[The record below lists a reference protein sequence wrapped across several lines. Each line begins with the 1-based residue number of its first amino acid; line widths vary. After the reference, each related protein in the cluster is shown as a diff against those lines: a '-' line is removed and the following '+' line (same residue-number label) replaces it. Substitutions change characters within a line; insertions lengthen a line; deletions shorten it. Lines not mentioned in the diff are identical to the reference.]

1 MELKI
6 RKRLEWL
13 EQLRCRESA
22 NDINN
27 ATEKQVEVTRSKATM
42 KGHDEK
48 GCTSVLLEGR
58 RCPEQDYREK
68 FRSPAR
74 TRPRKGQSEDR

>member
-13 EQLRCRESA
+13 EQLHCSESV

-27 ATEKQVEVTRSKATM
+27 ASEKQSEVKRNKASM
-42 KGHDEK
+42 KGHDEN
-48 GCTSVLLEGR
+48 GCTSLF
-58 RCPEQDYREK
+58 C
-68 FRSPAR
+68 
-74 TRPRKGQSEDR
+74 

>member
-27 ATEKQVEVTRSKATM
+27 ATEKQVEVTRSKASM
-42 KGHDEK
+42 KRQEEK
-48 GCTSVLLEGR
+48 GCTSLFRERR
-58 RCPEQDYREK
+58 RCP
-68 FRSPAR
+68 
-74 TRPRKGQSEDR
+74 G